1 VVVTNPLTVHP
12 IQLTISYI
20 DQIGTTV
27 ERQRHLKAQYHFTC
41 ECPLCKYFPANPL
54 IQPEIEPLV
63 HLFSEP
69 LPEPLLDPKQGFVCP
84 KCRSSTA
91 GPILAIESQ
100 LAIYNKVELRC
111 NACGHTSELTQE
123 NFQESEENA
132 QRLVST
138 FIREMNGGSAPSSG
152 SKARVRNFE
161 LAKAKAPETVD
172 QTSKKDPDS
181 TGPAIVGGMKTVQEP
196 TRLAIESFSSAY
208 RALTG
213 AIPSTNNQDIVDS
226 AEEDPVCRSPLHRLV
241 RQLEQAAFDEAVSHK
256 NWIFALKRS
265 IELERILSQTYVGHH
280 PVKAIQGYYTCKVAN
295 LLANLL
301 LEESTIE
308 IEESDQEKEDEDE
321 DPAMLDSDDERDL
334 KSIRDAMRKG
344 GRSAASAAAAAGS
357 ESIQERVMN
366 RKKRKEIEEGSAEGD
381 MQRKKRTQIESS
393 KELLQYLKSLIPRIE
408 NPKTLQGFKV
418 CWGKDSKLASRY
430 RNQIDSMKQALHY
443 AGQPFS
449 K

>member
-1 VVVTNPLTVHP
+1 
-12 IQLTISYI
+12 
-20 DQIGTTV
+20 
-27 ERQRHLKAQYHFTC
+27 
-41 ECPLCKYFPANPL
+41 
-54 IQPEIEPLV
+54 
-63 HLFSEP
+63 
-69 LPEPLLDPKQGFVCP
+69 
-84 KCRSSTA
+84 
-91 GPILAIESQ
+91 LAIESQ